1 MTAVLSDGMGTGG
14 RAAVDGG
21 MAVSIFSK
29 LIKAGLGFDC
39 ALKVVNSALL
49 IKSEDESLATLDVIS
64 VDLYNG
70 EVTFRKAGAALSFI
84 RKNGDMYRVE
94 TPSLPIGILTDVEFT
109 CTEDTLAPED
119 IIVIVSDGAVVCG
132 EEWIERIILQWQDKS
147 MQELAHLINDEA
159 TARRTDGHDDDI
171 TVLAL
176 RIKQAA

>member
-1 MTAVLSDGMGTGG
+1 MNYNIFDKNAPAMPQPSRGTEFCKLLLSQASKDM
-14 RAAVDGG
+14 REPLVP
-21 MAVSIFSK
+21 MAMP
-29 LIKAGLGFDC
+29 
-39 ALKVVNSALL
+39 ALASH
-49 IKSEDESLATLDVIS
+49 
-64 VDLYNG
+64 
-70 EVTFRKAGAALSFI
+70 
-84 RKNGDMYRVE
+84 
-94 TPSLPIGILTDVEFT
+94 LTDVEFT

>member
-1 MTAVLSDGMGTGG
+1 MSAQPGKESAALVFLYRTVPGRMLLKLLIGRGLSQAAGRVLSSPIS
-14 RAAVDGG
+14 RP
-21 MAVSIFSK
+21 
-29 LIKAGLGFDC
+29 LI
-39 ALKVVNSALL
+39 SP
-49 IKSEDESLATLDVIS
+49 
-64 VDLYNG
+64 
-70 EVTFRKAGAALSFI
+70 FI
-84 RKNGDMYRVE
+84 RKNGIMYRVE